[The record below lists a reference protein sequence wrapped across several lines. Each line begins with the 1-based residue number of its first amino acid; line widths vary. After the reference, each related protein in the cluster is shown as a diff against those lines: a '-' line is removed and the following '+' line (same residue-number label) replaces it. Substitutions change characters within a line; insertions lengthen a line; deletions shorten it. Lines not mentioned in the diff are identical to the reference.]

1 VWPAKSK
8 GAIVAKRSVYVDDE
22 MWERLAELA
31 DRNRRS
37 VSNEARI
44 AVEVYVGLVEA
55 GQADVIAEVL
65 ASAETA

>member
-1 VWPAKSK
+1 M
-8 GAIVAKRSVYVDDE
+8 AKRSVYVDDE